1 MIANCGNAK
10 FAIHQ
15 YKIDVTRSSSN
26 SAIPQSRNL
35 AIPPMLA
42 LWEIVSVVV
51 SCLIAEWV
59 ILAFMSR
66 SKLALAIPIG
76 LAVSLMIFSHR
87 AYGETL
93 REIGFRWDNFLA
105 AAKILL
111 APTALMIAIIILVA
125 GVSTAREP
133 TRWRFL
139 LVPLWALFQQYALQ
153 GYINRRAQIVV
164 GRGWKSV
171 VLVALIFAFVHLP
184 NPLLFLLTLIGG
196 LIWAAVYQK
205 IPNLFALAIS
215 HALASITVALFFPT
229 QWVNSLRVGFKYFG

>member
-1 MIANCGNAK
+1 MQMAVGEQLIS
-10 FAIHQ
+10 
-15 YKIDVTRSSSN
+15 RS
-26 SAIPQSRNL
+26 A
-35 AIPPMLA
+35 LA

-59 ILAFMSR
+59 ILAFMGGST
-66 SKLALAIPIG
+66 LALAIPIG
-76 LAVSLMIFSHR
+76 LAISLMIFSHR

-105 AAKILL
+105 AAKLLL
-111 APTALMIAIIILVA
+111 APTALAIAVIILIA

-139 LVPLWALFQQYALQ
+139 LVPFWALFQQYALQ
-153 GYINRRAQIVV
+153 GYINRRAQIVL

-171 VLVALIFAFVHLP
+171 ALVALLFAVVHLP
-184 NPLLFLLTLIGG
+184 NPLLFLLTFIGG
-196 LIWAAVYQK
+196 LIWAAAYQRV
-205 IPNLFALAIS
+205 PNLFALAIS